1 MAASL
6 VDAERARR
14 ELELAAEIQRNLLPA
29 AHPDPF
35 PVQGLNVPAR
45 TVSGDFFD
53 FISIADGRIGFC
65 LGDVSGKGIN
75 AAMLMAK
82 TASLYRCMV
91 KTIPS
96 PAKLLALLNDEI
108 CETATRGMF
117 VTMAAGVYDPNTG
130 ATRIANAGHEPPVCH
145 TEGRYSIFEAG
156 APPLGIVPGVEIPE
170 AELDLRG
177 GSLYIFSDGLTEAET
192 KSGDQ
197 LGREGFEALV
207 EKFADIPLAGR
218 VEAIVDS
225 VSQLALKDDLT
236 LLAVSDE
243 ARSRQ

>member
-6 VDAERARR
+6 VDAERVRR

-29 AHPDPF
+29 AQPDPF
-35 PVQGLNVPAR
+35 PVQGLNIPAR

-53 FISIADGRIGFC
+53 FISLADGRIGFC

-91 KTIPS
+91 KAIPS
-96 PAKLLALLNDEI
+96 PAELLALLNNEI

-117 VTMAAGVYDPNTG
+117 VTMAAGVYDPETG
-130 ATRIANAGHEPPVCH
+130 AICIANAGHEPPVCH
-145 TEGRYSIFEAG
+145 TEGRFSIFEAG

-192 KSGDQ
+192 ESGNQ
-197 LGREGFEALV
+197 LGREGFEALL
-207 EKFADIPLAGR
+207 EKFTDLPPAGR
-218 VEAIVDS
+218 VAAVVES
-225 VSQLALKDDLT
+225 VSQLTLNDDLT

-243 ARSRQ
+243 ARSR